1 MTLPQEKQSI
11 GVVMTSGIVIGTVIG
26 SGIFLLPVSL
36 APLGINA
43 PIAWAVSGCG
53 ALCIAFALSRI
64 VRPEGAGLQS
74 YVEAELG
81 ATAGFI
87 VTFALWVSCW
97 TAMAS
102 TAVAAAAAL
111 SWMVPRLSDPW
122 SVAMVAIATTIA
134 VTAINLRGVRSAG
147 GFAVVTVAIRILPL
161 IAAIIA
167 VLSMKAQHQPLAAI
181 APTPI
186 TTDNLATAVT
196 LTLFAIIGFETGT
209 APVGKVRSP
218 TRTIPLALMAGTSFC
233 VLLYLLSSTSVSLIL
248 SPEATAKSLS
258 PFADALKAKWG
269 EMAARLAAV
278 GVAIAAVGGL
288 NSNLLC
294 GGELGFSM
302 GLRRDLPAT
311 LGRANRINTP
321 VISLLLAAV
330 LTVLLV
336 LSNTSRSTA
345 QLFIFVSLLTTTA
358 TLVVYLIGA
367 LAALR
372 RRNSAAA
379 TVAIG
384 ASILFSLF
392 AFYGA
397 GLEANLWGLAL
408 LIAGLV
414 IRWFC
419 HRVTRS
425 PAGSI
430 PAAAGQPAAPPGSS
444 A

>member
-1 MTLPQEKQSI
+1 MAKLKAEQSI
-11 GVVMTSGIVIGTVIG
+11 GIVMTSAIVVGTVIG
-26 SGIFLLPVSL
+26 SGIFLLPITL
-36 APLGINA
+36 APLGLNA
-43 PIAWAVSGCG
+43 PIAWVVSGIG

-64 VRPEGAGLQS
+64 VRPEGGGLQS

-111 SWMVPRLSDPW
+111 SWIVPRLSDPW
-122 SVAMVAIATTIA
+122 SVAMIAIATTII
-134 VTAINLRGVRSAG
+134 VTGVNLRGVRAAG
-147 GFAVVTVAIRILPL
+147 GFAVVTVALRILPL
-161 IAAIIA
+161 LAVIVA
-167 VLSMKAQHQPLAAI
+167 VLTMKAHHQPLARL
-181 APTPI
+181 APTPV

-209 APVGKVRSP
+209 APVGKVRNP

-248 SPEATAKSLS
+248 STEATARSLS
-258 PFADALKAKWG
+258 PFADALKANWG
-269 EMAARLAAV
+269 ETAARLAAV
-278 GVAIAAVGGL
+278 GVAIAAIGGL

-294 GGELGFSM
+294 GGELGYSM
-302 GLRRDLPAT
+302 GLRGDLPSL
-311 LGRANRINTP
+311 LGRANQNNTP
-321 VISLLLAAV
+321 VLSLLLAAV

-336 LSNTSRSTA
+336 LSNASRSTA

-367 LAALR
+367 IAALR
-372 RRNSAAA
+372 RRSSAAA
-379 TVAIG
+379 IVAIG

-397 GLEANLWGLAL
+397 GMEANLWGLAL
-408 LIAGLV
+408 LSAGLA
-414 IRWFC
+414 IRWCC
-419 HRVTRS
+419 HRLTSS
-425 PAGSI
+425 PYGSSL
-430 PAAAGQPAAPPGSS
+430 AAAAIPVAPRE
-444 A
+444 

>member
-1 MTLPQEKQSI
+1 MTLPQEKRSI
-11 GVVMTSGIVIGTVIG
+11 GIVMTSAIVVGTVIG

-43 PIAWAVSGCG
+43 PIAWLISGVG
-53 ALCIAFALSRI
+53 ALCIAFALSTI
-64 VRPEGAGLQS
+64 VRPEGGGLQS
-74 YVEAELG
+74 YIEAELG

-111 SWMVPRLSDPW
+111 TWIVPRLSDAW
-122 SVAMVAIATTIA
+122 SVAMMAIGTAIA
-134 VTAINLRGVRSAG
+134 VTAVNLRGVRAAG
-147 GFAVVTVAIRILPL
+147 AFAVITVAIRILPL
-161 IAAIIA
+161 VAVVIA
-167 VLSMKAQHQPLAAI
+167 VLSMKTRHLTLAPL

-186 TTDNLATAVT
+186 TTNNLATAVT

-209 APVGKVRSP
+209 APVGKVRNPS
-218 TRTIPLALMAGTSFC
+218 RTIPLALMAGTSFC
-233 VLLYLLSSTSVSLIL
+233 VVLYLLSSTSVSLIL
-248 SPEATAKSLS
+248 SPETAAKSLS
-258 PFADALKAKWG
+258 PFADALKANWG
-269 EMAARLAAV
+269 ETAARLAAI

-294 GGELGFSM
+294 GGELGYSM
-302 GLRRDLPAT
+302 GLRRDLPAI
-311 LGRANRINTP
+311 LGRANQRNTP
-321 VISLLLAAV
+321 VTSLLLASF

-336 LSNTSRSTA
+336 LSNANRSTA

-367 LAALR
+367 IAALR
-372 RRNSAAA
+372 RRPSPAGS
-379 TVAIG
+379 VAVG

-397 GLEANLWGLAL
+397 GREANLWGVAL
-408 LIAGLV
+408 LIAGLA
-414 IRWFC
+414 IRWCC
-419 HRVTRS
+419 HRLNS
-425 PAGSI
+425 NGGSSLE
-430 PAAAGQPAAPPGSS
+430 AEANPAAPLV
-444 A
+444 

>member
-1 MTLPQEKQSI
+1 
-11 GVVMTSGIVIGTVIG
+11 MTSAIVIGTVIG

-43 PIAWAVSGCG
+43 PIAWVISGIG

-64 VRPEGAGLQS
+64 VRPEGQGLQS
-74 YVEAELG
+74 YIEEELG
-81 ATAGFI
+81 ATAGFV
-87 VTFALWVSCW
+87 VTFSLWVSCW

-111 SWMVPRLSDPW
+111 SWIVPSLGDAW

-134 VTAINLRGVRSAG
+134 VTAVNLRGVRAAG

-161 IAAIIA
+161 LAVVVA
-167 VLSMKAQHQPLAAI
+167 VLSMRARHQPLAPL

-196 LTLFAIIGFETGT
+196 LTLFAITGFETGT
-209 APVGKVRSP
+209 APVGKVRDPS
-218 TRTIPLALMAGTSFC
+218 RIIPLALMVGTSFC
-233 VLLYLLSSTSVSLIL
+233 VLLYLLGSTSVSLIL

-258 PFADALKAKWG
+258 PFADALKANWG
-269 EMAARLAAV
+269 ETAAQLAAV
-278 GVAIAAVGGL
+278 GVAIAAIGGL

-294 GGELGFSM
+294 GGELGYSM
-302 GLRRDLPAT
+302 GLRGDLPAI
-311 LGRANRINTP
+311 LGTANRRNTP
-321 VISLLLAAV
+321 LISLLLAAS

-358 TLVVYLIGA
+358 TLVVYLIGGI
-367 LAALR
+367 AAWR
-372 RRNSAAA
+372 RGPSTGAA
-379 TVAIG
+379 VVIG
-384 ASILFSLF
+384 ASLLFSLF

-397 GLEANLWGLAL
+397 GLEANLWGVGL
-408 LIAGLV
+408 LIAGLA
-414 IRWFC
+414 IRWGC
-419 HRVTRS
+419 HRLTRS
-425 PAGSI
+425 QAGSSLL
-430 PAAAGQPAAPPGSS
+430 AGATPAAPPE
-444 A
+444 